1 MLSRDADNCF
11 WIGRYVERAEAL
23 ARILDVQYHAS
34 LETGDTREGWGKL
47 RLADRSADSAWESDD
62 RVAFHWHVFDER
74 NPDAIV
80 PLWGRARD
88 NARTIREQLSSEMWE
103 SVNIAWLEFNTWDAD
118 RLMRASPDQFLAKV
132 RNGSHLFQGILNRTM
147 LFSEA
152 RDWLDAGRFLE
163 RACQTVRHLLVC
175 AGDLG
180 PDGEF
185 PREGILAG
193 KEGPAELRR
202 WWSALRSV
210 SGLEMH
216 RKLNPVGVNAENVVG
231 FLLLDNRFPASVRH
245 GVSRTEDCLYR
256 ISGRQPGSPGC
267 ESERLCGR
275 LVADLT
281 FTDAQTIIAAPLA
294 DFLDVVSGRLDR
306 IGDAVARDYL
316 IY

>member
-34 LETGDTREGWGKL
+34 LETGDTREGWAKL
-47 RLADRSADSAWESDD
+47 RLADGSAGNQGQSDD
-62 RVAFHWHVFDER
+62 LSAFHWHVFDPA

-103 SVNIAWLEFNTWDAD
+103 SINVAWLEFNTWDAD
-118 RLMRASPDQFLAKV
+118 RLMRVSPDQFLAKV

-152 RDWLDAGRFLE
+152 RDWLDTGRFLE
-163 RACQTVRHLLVC
+163 RACQTTRHLLVC

-185 PREGILAG
+185 PRDGNSAG
-193 KEGPAELRR
+193 KQGPAELRR

-216 RKLNPVGVNAENVVG
+216 RKVNPAGVDAQNVVG

-245 GVSRTEDCLYR
+245 GIARTEECLYR
-256 ISGRQPGSPGC
+256 ISGRSSGSPGC
-267 ESERLCGR
+267 ESERQCGR

-281 FTDAQTIIAAPLA
+281 FTDATTIIASPLA
-294 DFLDVVSGRLDR
+294 GYLQQISGRLDA